1 MRNKILH
8 ITSKIIPY
16 VRELRLIAKSVT
28 GCLLMQQLDFHF
40 AKYPHG
46 YYKFLE
52 PCHNS
57 KSYKRGQSWQEE
69 LGFSAD
75 EFRTAFDKIGVRYLS
90 KSAFDAAPDK
100 FQDKLYCSYFD
111 KQQGLTYYFRNHPVV
126 DAALDKLIDGGEPP
140 DENNGFGQ
148 DSTSPSTVDGESQ
161 STVDGQSPSTVNRQP
176 RSTVDGNNHLC
187 RSGLPI
193 SRDGDCQ
200 SLEMGNPRPP
210 SLYSQESIKE
220 SIKENTHT
228 QNAGHTH
235 GREGVC
241 VISKSK
247 FLQKECRR
255 WAEHL
260 HRTGQGI
267 TNPGGYAKSIHRT
280 GEDDL
285 QIEQFLTLQS
295 QVAPPASTSHH
306 ISPCPDCHG
315 MGYWYPEG
323 VEHGVAKCRH
333 ARLREEKAPAPPA
346 VISIPP

>member
-52 PCHNS
+52 PCLNS

-90 KSAFDAAPDK
+90 KSAFDTAPDK

-148 DSTSPSTVDGESQ
+148 DSISPSTVDRESQ
-161 STVDGQSPSTVNRQP
+161 STVNRQS

-187 RSGLPI
+187 RSAIPI
-193 SRDGDCQ
+193 SRDGDSQ
-200 SLEMGNPRPP
+200 SLEMGNPDPP
-210 SLYSQESIKE
+210 SLYSKE
-220 SIKENTHT
+220 SIQENTHT
-228 QNAGHTH
+228 ENAGHPH
-235 GREGVC
+235 IEEGVC
-241 VISKSK
+241 EIVKSK
-247 FLQKECRR
+247 FLPEECRQ

-260 HRTGQGI
+260 GVWQRFAG
-267 TNPGGYAKSIHRT
+267 
-280 GEDDL
+280 
-285 QIEQFLTLQS
+285 F
-295 QVAPPASTSHH
+295 
-306 ISPCPDCHG
+306 SPLHC
-315 MGYWYPEG
+315 
-323 VEHGVAKCRH
+323 KCINIDRFSS
-333 ARLREEKAPAPPA
+333 RYEESFEP
-346 VISIPP
+346 SL

>member
-1 MRNKILH
+1 
-8 ITSKIIPY
+8 
-16 VRELRLIAKSVT
+16 
-28 GCLLMQQLDFHF
+28 QLDFHF

-126 DAALDKLIDGGEPP
+126 DAALDKLIDGGELP

-148 DSTSPSTVDGESQ
+148 DSTSPSTVDGDSQ
-161 STVDGQSPSTVNRQP
+161 STVDGQSPSTVNRQR
-176 RSTVDGNNHLC
+176 RSTVDGNNHPC
-187 RSGLPI
+187 RWAIQI

-200 SLEMGNPRPP
+200 SLEMGNPHPP

-220 SIKENTHT
+220 SIQESIQENTHT
-228 QNAGHTH
+228 QNAEHAH
-235 GREGVC
+235 SREGVC

-247 FLQKECRR
+247 FSQKECRR

-267 TNPGGYAKSIHRT
+267 TNPGGYAKTIHRT
-280 GEDDL
+280 GEDDP
-285 QIEQFLTLQS
+285 QIEQFLTSQS
-295 QVAPPASTSHH
+295 QVEPSGATNHPVSS
-306 ISPCPDCHG
+306 CPDCNG
-315 MGYWYPEG
+315 TGFWYPQG
-323 VEHGVAKCRH
+323 VRRGVARCKHRQLSEQSFQTPLS
-333 ARLREEKAPAPPA
+333 ASGGSPSAT
-346 VISIPP
+346 